1 MFLDCCHYLLIYGI
15 CAAWCEGRFSH
26 LYSLMLT
33 MCFLSTI
40 ACFMCCNCVV
50 FLCILTHSNVNTPL
64 LYQISATWSNH
75 EGSLLL
81 WYWLLCF
88 CGLWLRCS
96 QGTSHTHS
104 VLCVVFGFVVCCT
117 SNPFLKTQFVWFDSL
132 AELNPVLQD
141 PVLAIH
147 PPCIFMGYVASAQT
161 FVLCS
166 KVANDQKV
174 WLVCRWQEWWH
185 TIRLWI
191 GISWT
196 TTTMGLFLGS
206 WWAYHELGWGGWW
219 FWDPVE
225 NASLMPWLLATASV
239 HSILFPR
246 LNGWT
251 RFLSQSTFLL
261 SILGTLFIRSGL
273 IASVHSFSQ
282 LDVELS
288 DYLRGILLVCFCAI
302 IVHKMTQTHN
312 TLTQSYRKTLF
323 TPHCVVY
330 DTNGIIKGE

>member
-15 CAAWCEGRFSH
+15 CAAWCEVRFAH

-33 MCFLSTI
+33 MCFFSTI

-88 CGLWLRCS
+88 CGLWLTKK
-96 QGTSHTHS
+96 GTSYTYLVHTY
-104 VLCVVFGFVVCCT
+104 FGLFVCCT
-117 SNPFLKTQFVWFDSL
+117 SNPFLKTHFVWFDSL

-147 PPCIFMGYVASAQT
+147 PPCIFLGYVASALC

-166 KVANDQKV
+166 TAVNEQNV
-174 WLVCRWQEWWH
+174 GVYRWQEWWH
-185 TIRLWI
+185 TLRLWI
-191 GISWT
+191 GMSWT
-196 TTTMGLFLGS
+196 ATTVGIFLGS

-225 NASLMPWLLATASV
+225 NASLMPWLLATACI
-239 HSILFPR
+239 HSIVFPR
-246 LNGWT
+246 LNAWT

-261 SILGTLFIRSGL
+261 SILGTFFVRSGL
-273 IASVHSFSQ
+273 LASVHSFSNC
-282 LDVELS
+282 ELS
-288 DYLRGILLVCFCAI
+288 DYLRGSVLFCFCGI
-302 IVHKMTQTHN
+302 IVYKMTRVTP
-312 TLTQSYRKTLF
+312 QSITRRVHK
-323 TPHCVVY
+323 
-330 DTNGIIKGE
+330 